1 MLINTPTIHD
11 FFVERKN
18 IVYLLRPYFSRKL
31 NRELNVDE
39 IIEKKL
45 SFKLKSY
52 DFEEQEVKINDNS
65 PDEILLACKDLLYLI
80 DKEFVL
86 TSEKLDMSNKFWKKY
101 LKAKSL
107 HKIDYDYYKQQPIK
121 SYYSWSNIALKKIL

>member
-1 MLINTPTIHD
+1 MGRIIIHFNLVQTLASNPHQYYFD
-11 FFVERKN
+11 
-18 IVYLLRPYFSRKL
+18 IVHLLQG
-31 NRELNVDE
+31 
-39 IIEKKL
+39 
-45 SFKLKSY
+45 Y

-107 HKIDYDYYKQQPIK
+107 HKIDYDYYKQKPIK